1 MAERVER
8 NSLVSKFKYGVAV
21 LVIWLATPA
30 AAQDEDLSMLV
41 RRLTSHHGLS
51 VDQLGNYLALG
62 TPVDGTERRLVR
74 WDQPEVTLGI
84 IASAGVTADMID
96 KTMAPIESA
105 FDDVGRRLSICIRR
119 WGRGL
124 GTADDS
130 RIFPDCR
137 SQPIEIDLV
146 LDISERSIF
155 QDIDGPQLPSEL
167 EWTFLRALWSRTRET
182 VIANPIAY
190 FCTAGVATDVAT
202 QKLVG
207 GAGLIRPASEQNALL
222 TMTLCS
228 REMAYYLLGAIPIAS
243 PDGKGG
249 YLDGDLLQLLYRAE
263 FRSGETRREVLEKLR
278 AASEN

>member
-8 NSLVSKFKYGVAV
+8 NSLVAKLKYGVVA
-21 LVIWLATPA
+21 LVVWLATPA
-30 AAQDEDLSMLV
+30 AAQDEDMSMLV
-41 RRLTSHHGLS
+41 RRLTSHYGLS
-51 VDQLGNYLALG
+51 VDQLGDYLALG
-62 TPVDGTERRLVR
+62 TPVDSTERRLVR

-96 KTMAPIESA
+96 KTMAPIESV

-119 WGRGL
+119 WDRGA

-137 SQPIEIDLV
+137 SQPSEIDLV
-146 LDISERSIF
+146 LDSSGGSIF
-155 QDIDGPQLPSEL
+155 ADINAPQLPTESR
-167 EWTFLRALWSRTRET
+167 WSVLRAFWSEMHGA
-182 VIANPIAY
+182 VLAEPKAY
-190 FCTAGVATDVAT
+190 FCSSGLATDMAT

-228 REMAYYLLGAIPIAS
+228 REMAHYLLGAIPIAS
-243 PDGKGG
+243 PDDKGG
-249 YLDGDLLQLLYRAE
+249 YLDGDLLHLLYRAE
-263 FRSGETRREVLEKLR
+263 FRSGETRTEVLEKMH
-278 AASEN
+278 AAPAN